1 MFPDS
6 PPPAAG
12 NKVLTYQGTDIRK
25 RDWAAVHLAGDRNP
39 PLRLWPR
46 LGRYAGEGLRRER
59 GGERG

>member
-1 MFPDS
+1 VTTIHINDTLR
-6 PPPAAG
+6 A
-12 NKVLTYQGTDIRK
+12 DIRK

-59 GGERG
+59 GGER